1 MVRLVIRV
9 MVVDDQLLM
18 RGALEHFVSSAEGLV
33 LVGAAANGV
42 EAVAGVQKLA
52 PDVVL
57 MDLQMPEMD
66 GVEATRVITERWPS
80 VRVLAITT
88 FSSEHYLVPALQA
101 GVQGYIAKDSRPEDV
116 IEGIRKVSS
125 GDAVFSPHIMHEL
138 IDTVR
143 NQQTRSVVELAEHE
157 HLTPRELDVVREL
170 AEGKSNAEIGEALF
184 LAEATV
190 KSHLGKI
197 LEKWQVRDRVQVLV
211 RAAQAG
217 IVRIGS

>member
-116 IEGIRKVSS
+116 IEGIRKVSL

-143 NQQTRSVVELAEHE
+143 AQQTRSVVALAEHE

>member
-1 MVRLVIRV
+1 MGLVIRV

-18 RGALEHFVSSAEGLV
+18 RGALEYFVSSAEDLE
-33 LVGAAANGV
+33 LVGVASNGV
-42 EAVAGVQKLA
+42 EAVAGVQKFA

-101 GVQGYIAKDSRPEDV
+101 GVQGYLAKDSRPKEV
-116 IEGIRKVSS
+116 IEGIRKVSL
-125 GDAVFSPHIMHEL
+125 GDAVFSPHVMREL
-138 IDTVR
+138 VGTVR
-143 NQQTRSVVELAEHE
+143 DQQARSVVALADHE

-190 KSHLGKI
+190 KSHLGKV

-217 IVRIGS
+217 IIRIGS